1 MKDITRGIENL
12 EVEQDL
18 KKIEKELQELFL
30 QTTAD
35 LNKIPRVAVEEK
47 GKYNIHQA
55 FDGNKMSVIIE
66 AHFDDLVPNNF
77 LYFMD
82 NWATCSS
89 ALNPL
94 IKTAVELEPI

>member
-1 MKDITRGIENL
+1 LKDISKGIENL

-47 GKYNIHQA
+47 G
-55 FDGNKMSVIIE
+55 
-66 AHFDDLVPNNF
+66 
-77 LYFMD
+77 
-82 NWATCSS
+82 
-89 ALNPL
+89 
-94 IKTAVELEPI
+94 